1 MTSALKHMF
10 ITASADVACQA
21 EAAGIARIFVDM
33 ETRGKAERQG
43 HLDTHKAR
51 HTLDDVRRIASA
63 LTTAELMVRI
73 NPPAPQTPSEAR
85 QAIEAGADRL
95 MLPMFTHLDEVQ
107 HFLDAVD
114 ELVPVTLLVETPQAL
129 TRLPSYLPLLGP
141 QDQIHIGL
149 NDLSL
154 ASGLDFLFEPLAG
167 GMLETPAALC
177 REAGVAFGFGG
188 IGAVG
193 KGEIPAESILGEHVR
208 LGSEWVI
215 LSRAFREV
223 VTQEDP
229 ATGTARLRREL
240 ERLQATEQQFRA
252 APPEALLEN
261 RDQVRSR
268 IFRLAARM
276 HNRSRACA

>member
-1 MTSALKHMF
+1 MTSTLKHMF
-10 ITASADVACQA
+10 ITASADVARQA

-51 HTLDDVRRIASA
+51 HTLDDVRRISSV
-63 LTTAELMVRI
+63 LTSAELMVRI
-73 NPPAPQTPSEAR
+73 NPPAPQTPSEVR

-95 MLPMFTHLDEVQ
+95 MLPMFTRIDEVQ
-107 HFLDAVD
+107 HFLDAVGGQ
-114 ELVPVTLLVETPQAL
+114 VPVTLLVETPQAL
-129 TRLPSYLPLLGP
+129 IRLPSYLPLLGP

-167 GMLETPAALC
+167 GMLEVPAALC
-177 REAGVAFGFGG
+177 REAGIAFGFGG
-188 IGAVG
+188 VGAVG
-193 KGEIPAESILGEHVR
+193 KGEVPAESILGEHVR

-223 VTQEDP
+223 VSQEDP
-229 ATGTARLRREL
+229 ATGTARLRGEL
-240 ERLQATEQQFRA
+240 ERLQAAEQQFRA
-252 APPEALLEN
+252 APAEALLEN
-261 RDQVRSR
+261 RDEVRSR

>member
-1 MTSALKHMF
+1 MTTTLKHMF
-10 ITASADVACQA
+10 ITASADVARQA

-43 HLDTHKAR
+43 HMDTHKAR
-51 HTLDDVRRIASA
+51 HTLDDVRRIASVLA
-63 LTTAELMVRI
+63 RAELMVRI
-73 NPPAPQTPSEAR
+73 NPPAPQTPSEVR

-95 MLPMFTHLDEVQ
+95 MLPMFTHIEEVQ
-107 HFLDAVD
+107 QFLEAVD
-114 ELVPVTLLVETPQAL
+114 GQVPTTLLVETPQAL
-129 TRLPSYLPLLGP
+129 IRLPSYLPLLGP

-167 GMLETPAALC
+167 GMLEAPAALC
-177 REAGVAFGFGG
+177 REAGVEFGFGG
-188 IGAVG
+188 VGAVG
-193 KGEIPAESILGEHVR
+193 KGEVPAESILGEHVR

-223 VTQEDP
+223 VSQEDP

-240 ERLQATEQQFRA
+240 EGLQAAEQQFRA

-261 RDQVRSR
+261 RDQVRTR

>member
-1 MTSALKHMF
+1 MTSTLKHMF
-10 ITASADVACQA
+10 ITASTDAARQA

-51 HTLDDVRRIASA
+51 HTLDDVRRLSDA
-63 LTTAELMVRI
+63 LTRAELMVRI
-73 NPPAPQTPSEAR
+73 NPPAPQTPSEVR

-95 MLPMFTHLDEVQ
+95 MLPMFTHLDEVAR
-107 HFLDAVD
+107 FLDAVGQR
-114 ELVPVTLLVETPQAL
+114 VPVTLLVETPQAL
-129 TRLPSYLPLLGP
+129 IRLPSYLPLLGP
-141 QDQIHIGL
+141 RDQIHVGL

-167 GMLETPAALC
+167 GMLETPAAQC

-188 IGAVG
+188 VGAVG

-215 LSRAFREV
+215 LSRAFREGV
-223 VTQEDP
+223 SQDDP
-229 ATGTARLRREL
+229 AKGAARLRHEL
-240 ERLQATEQQFRA
+240 ERLRAAEQRFRA
-252 APPEALLEN
+252 ASPEQLRNN
-261 RDQVRSR
+261 RDAVRER
-268 IFRLAARM
+268 IFRLAARL

>member
-1 MTSALKHMF
+1 MTSTLKHMF
-10 ITASADVACQA
+10 ITASADVARQA
-21 EAAGIARIFVDM
+21 EAAEIARIFVDM

-51 HTLDDVRRIASA
+51 HTLDDVRRISSV
-63 LTTAELMVRI
+63 LTSAELMVRI
-73 NPPAPQTPSEAR
+73 NPPAPQTPSEVR
-85 QAIEAGADRL
+85 QAIDAGADRL
-95 MLPMFTHLDEVQ
+95 MLPMFTRIDEVQ
-107 HFLDAVD
+107 HFLDAVGGQ
-114 ELVPVTLLVETPQAL
+114 VPVTLLVETPQAL
-129 TRLPSYLPLLGP
+129 IRLPSYLPLLGP

-167 GMLETPAALC
+167 GMLEAPAALC

-188 IGAVG
+188 VGAVG
-193 KGEIPAESILGEHVR
+193 KGEVPAESILGEHVR

-223 VTQEDP
+223 VSQEDP
-229 ATGTARLRREL
+229 ATGTARLRGEL
-240 ERLQATEQQFRA
+240 ERLQAAEQQFRA

-261 RDQVRSR
+261 RDEIRTR
-268 IFRLAARM
+268 TFRLAARM

>member
-1 MTSALKHMF
+1 MTSTLKHMF
-10 ITASADVACQA
+10 ITASADVARQA

-51 HTLDDVRRIASA
+51 HTLDDVQRIASA
-63 LTTAELMVRI
+63 LTNTELMVRI
-73 NPPAPQTPSEAR
+73 NPPAPQTPSEVR
-85 QAIEAGADRL
+85 QAIEAGANRL
-95 MLPMFTHLDEVQ
+95 MLPMFTHIEEVQ
-107 HFLDAVD
+107 HFLDAVGRQ
-114 ELVPVTLLVETPQAL
+114 VPVTLLVETPQAL
-129 TRLPSYLPLLGP
+129 IRLPSYLPLLGP

-167 GMLETPAALC
+167 GLLEAPADLC

-188 IGAVG
+188 VGAVG
-193 KGEIPAESILGEHVR
+193 KGEVPAESILGEHVR

-223 VTQEDP
+223 VSQEDP

-240 ERLQATEQQFRA
+240 ERLQAAEQQFRT